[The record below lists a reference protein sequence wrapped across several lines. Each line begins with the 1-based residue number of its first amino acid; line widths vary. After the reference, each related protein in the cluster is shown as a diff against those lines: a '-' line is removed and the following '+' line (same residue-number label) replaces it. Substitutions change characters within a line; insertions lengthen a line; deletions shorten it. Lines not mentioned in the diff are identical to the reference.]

1 MTGTYA
7 IQNEKQV
14 SIGESTCSAVFVG
27 KPVYDGGNAT
37 LAMEGLTELALERCD
52 TGNLRDQ
59 ALITNPVIMPG
70 IVLYENELFE
80 MRGRSLRLSRGVC

>member
-59 ALITNPVIMPG
+59 SFLSG
-70 IVLYENELFE
+70 IVLYEHEL
-80 MRGRSLRLSRGVC
+80 LI